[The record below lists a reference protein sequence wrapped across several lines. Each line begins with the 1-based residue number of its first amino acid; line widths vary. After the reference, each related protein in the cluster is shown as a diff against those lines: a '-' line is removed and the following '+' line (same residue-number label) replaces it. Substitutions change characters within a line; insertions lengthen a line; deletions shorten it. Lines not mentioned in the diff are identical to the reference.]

1 MKIHDQ
7 QRTYRFRLD
16 DAILYSRNSITTMRT
31 IFLEVEIHTTSSAY
45 IIRTHGFGVV
55 IWLIP
60 HVSVCCVYVTNNYAV
75 RNFMRYAHSQ

>member
-16 DAILYSRNSITTMRT
+16 DATLYSRNSITTMRT

-55 IWLIP
+55 I
-60 HVSVCCVYVTNNYAV
+60 
-75 RNFMRYAHSQ
+75 